1 MFGNIFWSFFFTLYF
16 SIKNSTQLRESE
28 RERERERERESVL
41 FLWNKSVLEEPTDL
55 VFYENA
61 TVFIFKIM
69 KIPKICIQ
77 FLYSNPIF
85 LDTENENGI
94 QIQSLTSFLVVNPTK
109 NLK

>member
-1 MFGNIFWSFFFTLYF
+1 MFGIIFWSSFWSFFFTLYF
-16 SIKNSTQLRESE
+16 SIKNSTQL
-28 RERERERERESVL
+28 RERESVL

-55 VFYENA
+55 VFYKNA

-109 NLK
+109 N

>member
-1 MFGNIFWSFFFTLYF
+1 MFGIIFWSFFFTLYF
-16 SIKNSTQLRESE
+16 SIKNSTQLRE
-28 RERERERERESVL
+28 RERERVCVL
-41 FLWNKSVLEEPTDL
+41 FLWNMSVLEEPTDL
-55 VFYENA
+55 VFYEIA

-109 NLK
+109 N

>member
-1 MFGNIFWSFFFTLYF
+1 MFGIIFWSSFWSFFFTLYF
-16 SIKNSTQLRESE
+16 SIKNSTQLRE
-28 RERERERERESVL
+28 RERERERERVL

-109 NLK
+109 N